1 MNKENNR
8 YKRYIESKERKTKY
22 IISLSPSDYVELR
35 GICLSNVRDNL
46 ADYGLEESKRIVDR
60 AIDIIQNNIE
70 VLETNKKL

>member
-46 ADYGLEESKRIVDR
+46 ADYGLEES
-60 AIDIIQNNIE
+60 
-70 VLETNKKL
+70 